1 MSTLLYTLYSDIPG
15 ILRRGTVCRWDNGE
29 SVVVVEVKNGDVTI
43 AGADHYARTLDALDA
58 AGDYERLT
66 LDMLD
71 ATTRAQVAV
80 WILKQVAAWTIV
92 SRERNYSIVLQAAQ
106 DFAEMSEQQI
116 DTLTRLAL
124 LIVGRKA

>member
-1 MSTLLYTLYSDIPG
+1 MGTLLYTLYSDIPG
-15 ILRRGTVCRWDNGE
+15 ILRRGTVCRWDKGE

-43 AGADHYARTLDALDA
+43 AGADHYARTLDA

-80 WILKQVAAWTIV
+80 WILKQVAAWTVV
-92 SRERNYSIVLQAAQ
+92 SRERSYSIVLQAAQ

-124 LIVGRKA
+124 LLAGRKA

>member
-15 ILRRGTVCRWDNGE
+15 ILRRGTVCRWDKGE

-124 LIVGRKA
+124 LLAGRAR

>member
-15 ILRRGTVCRWDNGE
+15 ILRRGTVCRWDKGE

-92 SRERNYSIVLQAAQ
+92 SLERNYSIVLQAAQ

-124 LIVGRKA
+124 LLAGRKA